1 MNRLKAFWRVAVRS
15 YTGFSENDGTALAG
29 YVAFASFLSL
39 FPFAIFATAMVGVLT
54 GPEDAQSLID
64 ALFELAPAHIA
75 QTIQPVIKEVT
86 ATQGGGLLT
95 FSAVGALWAASNAA
109 EATRVGFDRAFG
121 FEEKRGFVL
130 GRLRAI
136 GFVLLAGLTFALLG
150 FLIILAPLGFDLIE
164 SYTGYQ
170 VPLIADVARYAL
182 GLGGFALFL
191 MGLMRGLPSR
201 PPKFR
206 ALWPGVAV
214 TTVLWITGA
223 TAFSI
228 YLSFAP
234 SYTLT
239 YGAFAGVIVVLLFF
253 YLTGAAIIFGAE
265 VNAAL
270 LVGKKDTTDGDDT

>member
-1 MNRLKAFWRVAVRS
+1 MAIWRIAVRS
-15 YTGFSENDGTALAG
+15 YSGFSENDGAALAG

-54 GPEDAQSLID
+54 GPEEAQSLVD

-75 QTIQPVIKEVT
+75 QTIQPVVKEVT
-86 ATQGGGLLT
+86 AARGGSLLT
-95 FSAVGALWAASNAA
+95 FSAIGALWAASNAA

-121 FEEKRGFVL
+121 FEEKRGFIM
-130 GRLRAI
+130 GRVRAI
-136 GFVLLAGLTFALLG
+136 GFVLLAGVTFAALG
-150 FLIILAPLGFDLIE
+150 FLIILAPLGFALIE
-164 SYTGYQ
+164 TYTGYRA
-170 VPLIADVARYAL
+170 PLVADIARYAL

-191 MGLMRGLPSR
+191 MALMRGLPSR
-201 PPKFR
+201 PPRFR
-206 ALWPGVAV
+206 SLWPGVLV

-223 TAFSI
+223 TGFSI

-270 LVGKKDTTDGDDT
+270 LARKKELTNGDDT